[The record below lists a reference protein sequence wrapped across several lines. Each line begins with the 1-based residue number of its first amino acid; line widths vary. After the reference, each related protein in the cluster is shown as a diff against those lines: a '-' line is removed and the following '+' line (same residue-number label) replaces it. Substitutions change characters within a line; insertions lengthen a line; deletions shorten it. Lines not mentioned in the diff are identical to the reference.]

1 MRGLGLSSTRPSVR
15 LTRAVDCTTIHYGR
29 EGREMTSNLHALAL
43 SLDQAAPDL
52 KIATLIQQER
62 QKIEEALATV
72 GEYVLSDDEGRVYVI
87 TATADK
93 NTESVAAATASA

>member
-1 MRGLGLSSTRPSVR
+1 
-15 LTRAVDCTTIHYGR
+15 
-29 EGREMTSNLHALAL
+29 MTSNLHALAL

-72 GEYVLSDDEGRVYVI
+72 GEYVLSDDEGRIYVI

-93 NTESVAAATASA
+93 SDTESEAAATASA